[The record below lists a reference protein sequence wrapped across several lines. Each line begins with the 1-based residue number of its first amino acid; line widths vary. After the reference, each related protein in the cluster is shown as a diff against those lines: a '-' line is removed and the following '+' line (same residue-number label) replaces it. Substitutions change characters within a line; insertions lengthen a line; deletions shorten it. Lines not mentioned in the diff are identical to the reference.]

1 MARKD
6 ETAVRVA
13 EHAPATLVY
22 VDTELRVR
30 FANRHC
36 HDLLGHGPDEL
47 HGRSLRELV
56 DTGTFHCAR
65 AHVAELEQGKSA
77 PREYALRHKNGTK
90 KFVQVSAIPDRDPQG
105 RHVGYVLS
113 SSDASAERAA
123 RADLSAAQQRLSL
136 ALELSEAGFWSWDLI
151 HQAEHY
157 STAFKALMGYGEAD
171 FPAPFAFF
179 GAIHPQDSEATLDA
193 LAAAIQDGTRFDRE
207 FRLRCADGAWRW
219 MRGIGHAL
227 REPGS
232 RVAQRFEGVA
242 RDISGRK
249 LAQLELEQAQAL
261 VMAALERCAA
271 LAKDLERR
279 RRFDRV
285 RGELV
290 AAANHALRTPLA
302 SIIGALELLQ
312 DDTLPMSDDA
322 PESLLA
328 MALENAGRL
337 AVVIEQWLDAERID
351 VGPAEA
357 GGAPLELDAM
367 VAALIEHLA
376 RTRRARVDFE
386 STPAVRVS
394 ADPVK
399 LRQALSHLLAGAMER
414 APAGATLR
422 VRLAQRAERAVLTIE
437 DPTAHA
443 TMGDLALAIAKAT
456 VERMDGTLRLERV
469 AGGGTLLALDLPCTP
484 EPAHA

>member
-1 MARKD
+1 MARKED
-6 ETAVRVA
+6 LAVRVA

-47 HGRSLRELV
+47 HGRPLRELV
-56 DTGTFHCAR
+56 DTGTFRCAR

-90 KFVQVSAIPDRDPQG
+90 KFVQVSAAPDRDPQG
-105 RHVGYVLS
+105 RHLGYVLCS
-113 SSDASAERAA
+113 PDASAESAA

-136 ALELSEAGFWSWDLI
+136 ALEVSEAGFWSWDLTT
-151 HQAEHY
+151 QAEHY
-157 STAFKALMGYGEAD
+157 STAFKALMGYAEAD
-171 FPAPFAFF
+171 FPAHFAFF
-179 GAIHPQDSEATLDA
+179 GAIHPDDSEATLDA
-193 LAAAIQDGTRFDRE
+193 VAAAIQDGARFDRE
-207 FRLRCADGAWRW
+207 FRARCADGAWRW
-219 MRGIGHAL
+219 MRGIGHAV
-227 REPGS
+227 RDAGS
-232 RVAQRFEGVA
+232 PLARRFEGVA

-249 LAQLELEQAQAL
+249 LAQLELEHAQAL
-261 VMAALERCAA
+261 VMAALERCTA

-351 VGPAEA
+351 VGTTGARA
-357 GGAPLELDAM
+357 APLELDAM
-367 VAALIEHLA
+367 LAALIEHLA
-376 RTRRARVDFE
+376 RPRRVRVDFE
-386 STPAVRVS
+386 SAAPVLVS
-394 ADPVK
+394 VDPVK
-399 LRQALSHLLAGAMER
+399 LRQALSHLLGGAMDR
-414 APAGATLR
+414 APAGTALR
-422 VRLAQRAERAVLTIE
+422 VRLARRQGCALLTIE
-437 DPTAHA
+437 EPAAHA
-443 TMGDLALAIAKAT
+443 TMGDLALAIAKAII
-456 VERMDGTLRLERV
+456 ERMDGTLRLERG
-469 AGGGTLLALDLPCTP
+469 AGNGALLALELPCAQ
-484 EPAHA
+484 EHAHA